1 MTDEGNGRRDAQV
14 HLRLTAADAERM
26 RDRAAAAGMSLSAY
40 IRSAALGDGAPTP
53 SPAADARELRPL
65 YGELRR
71 CGSNVNQ
78 IARALNTYGAEGA
91 GDAAVASAL
100 AALERACDA
109 VTVAIRAARP

>member
-1 MTDEGNGRRDAQV
+1 MADREKKTARFE
-14 HLRLTAADAERM
+14 LRLTEAEADRL
-26 RDRAAAAGMSLSAY
+26 RDRSAAAGLATSAY
-40 IRSAALGDGAPTP
+40 IRRAALGDGAPAP

-91 GDAAVASAL
+91 GDAAVAAAL

-109 VTVAIRAARP
+109 VADALEAARP